1 LFFGGTPKQWVLF
14 LGTLF
19 VAKVAIIYPSIHPL
33 EHVEKVAIIPRYI
46 YSKYGYKPETNYTSL
61 YHPSIL

>member
-1 LFFGGTPKQWVLF
+1 LFFGATPKQWVLF

-19 VAKVAIIYPSIHPL
+19 VAKVAIIHPL

-61 YHPSIL
+61 YHPSIV